1 MDRLTFLRS
10 LLGGT
15 TLLTLPPLELLAP
28 EEQDRLAWTKDAHPI
43 FMYDAFVRGF
53 RYHEGPQVIQRI
65 QEHDDLDLVRER
77 DNAHDPDA
85 VAVYWQGHKLGYLPM
100 GENRSVANLIDH
112 GLLLAAYVLYTAPE
126 LPPWEQCFVG
136 VELLLPANPS
146 FDAYLE
152 HYLAR
157 PDAGYKLHQHYGG
170 ERGAADGSPA

>member
-15 TLLTLPPLELLAP
+15 SLLTLPPLELLAAD
-28 EEQDRLAWTKDAHPI
+28 EQDRMAWTKDAHHI

-53 RYHEGPQVIQRI
+53 RHHEGPQVIQRI
-65 QEHDDLDLVRER
+65 KEHDDLDLVRER
-77 DNAHDPDA
+77 ANEHDPDA

-100 GENRSVANLIDH
+100 GENRSAANLIDH
-112 GLLLAAYVLYTAPE
+112 GMLLAAYVLYTAPE

-146 FDAYLE
+146 FDAYI
-152 HYLAR
+152 
-157 PDAGYKLHQHYGG
+157 DQVVSQF
-170 ERGAADGSPA
+170 DGSAL